1 MKTNR
6 LIHKPFT
13 IDDLDDLVEMRSDPD
28 VVRYLGGE
36 IAMTR
41 DWNKTRLEFYIS
53 CYPQGIG
60 QHKMYWQ
67 ETGQLIGW
75 SGLQPLEGG
84 DEVEVSYGMIKDFW
98 SLGIGFETA
107 YMWMKFGFEEKG
119 LERIVA
125 VADGANTA
133 SWRIMEKLGMSFEKK
148 EEHYGMDCVVYGIS
162 KRKWRNRD

>member
-1 MKTNR
+1 METSR

-13 IDDLDDLVEMRSDPD
+13 INDLDDLVQLRSDPD

-41 DWNKTRLEFYIS
+41 DWNKTRLEFYIG
-53 CYPQGIG
+53 CYQQGIG
-60 QHKMYWQ
+60 QHMMYWR

-84 DEVEVSYGMIKDFW
+84 AEIEVSYGLIKNFW
-98 SLGIGFETA
+98 NRGIGFETA
-107 YMWMKFGFEEKG
+107 HMWMKFGFEEQN

-125 VADGANTA
+125 VADGDNTA
-133 SWRIMEKLGMSFEKK
+133 SWRIMEKLGMKFEKK
-148 EEHYGMDCVVYGIS
+148 EEHYSMDCVVYGITREEWES
-162 KRKWRNRD
+162 NK